1 MTTDLTNISFTLS
14 PAILLKAYTYKYVT
28 MQSIEILL
36 KKYTGQKN
44 LVEPS
49 PWQPPPLVLVQ
60 KDGLPPL
67 PHLQFVW
74 SLFGLKN
81 CRLFKRVFL
90 SPAPS
95 ATRPSNCF
103 TASGTSGSCKKSMN
117 IGLDLSKRLQ
127 TRPGRLEV
135 VQWPTAGS
143 CLYKKS
149 VNNEESLKKC
159 LLIGNHTCKLLYQR
173 GGWQENLLHWSVRV
187 WVGLGSVQEEAV
199 DCPTNPTDSVWW
211 CWCKDFFVTCVL
223 FGVYTRVRNIN
234 QSQKGNLS
242 DGWLGLWWV
251 SFWKYVFVWHFLK
264 S

>member
-143 CLYKKS
+143 YLYKKS

-159 LLIGNHTCKLLYQR
+159 LLIGNHTCKLLYWR
-173 GGWQENLLHWSVRV
+173 GGWQENLLHWSVLGGF
-187 WVGLGSVQEEAV
+187 GLSSRGNSWL
-199 DCPTNPTDSVWW
+199 P
-211 CWCKDFFVTCVL
+211 CKSNWLGLMMLMQRFFVTCVL

>member
-1 MTTDLTNISFTLS
+1 MI
-14 PAILLKAYTYKYVT
+14 
-28 MQSIEILL
+28 
-36 KKYTGQKN
+36 G
-44 LVEPS
+44 
-49 PWQPPPLVLVQ
+49 
-60 KDGLPPL
+60 
-67 PHLQFVW
+67 HLW
-74 SLFGLKN
+74 
-81 CRLFKRVFL
+81 
-90 SPAPS
+90 
-95 ATRPSNCF
+95 
-103 TASGTSGSCKKSMN
+103 
-117 IGLDLSKRLQ
+117 DLSKE
-127 TRPGRLEV
+127 RPGWTSSWQQTQQIYLLPCLQLSCWKRTPTNIWQCNQLKSYWKKIRNKKILSNLLHGSHPLLFLCRKMDCHPSLTCNSFEV
-135 VQWPTAGS
+135 FLVSKIAGFSKEYFSHQHHQQQDPQTASLPRAPQGPAINPWTTM
-143 CLYKKS
+143 
-149 VNNEESLKKC
+149 NNEESLKKC